1 MNEYDVPGDVVSAG
15 SGVTQEFT
23 DKQLDVMREVYAR
36 FTDPDEAWQELQKQR
51 FPDITESSKYTV
63 TLRMDSEYTAFKEL
77 TGGRSPDVSPPDTL
91 TATWN
96 SDSVDIPVT
105 FWSLSDGSG
114 LGFWLDT
121 DGTRSWHVLR
131 SKSWQAKVIDN
142 TQLELPWL
150 LEGEIE
156 HDDEG
161 RIISADL
168 RAVEK
173 NPPTVPV
180 NVHLTGDREPGAPF
194 DLESGIILFSTDTLQ
209 RILNR
214 NRLKKFIAPPSVS
227 DGTEYTDL
235 GEDYSAHMI
244 VEAGSKQIATPADE
258 RGDYIQIAGKR
269 FSVSIQK
276 MDFHNQSSLPLD
288 EIGLHSDPRA
298 LRIFSATVLE
308 LINSDA
314 NMGKYSLDYL
324 CAFLSQDEWK
334 RANAAERQK
343 IRTDTLRTLIVG
355 SWTSVGTGNDL
366 AALLNIQF
374 IHRNDQGDV
383 DALTIAVPPWL
394 QQVVTERRGRGRQLE
409 SEYSKRH
416 RSEGTLRSV
425 GYLPTGNLGYY
436 SYAIGIAEWMSL
448 HEAVSRGAERTF
460 IRQQLL
466 TEFNAVPTLKKMLS
480 DKTHKI
486 RIVEYYCKALYSLLS
501 VPKGAEL
508 NQILP
513 YGDAAIVRE
522 HKTPYMT
529 LKAWTDYESLS
540 GTNKVEQWLKQK
552 GVLHPASDE
561 RSALADDL
569 RKRVEIRAKIGKQS
583 AERARRAQEKKANG
597 KR

>member
-1 MNEYDVPGDVVSAG
+1 MNENDLGGDVIRIG
-15 SGVTQEFT
+15 SSLTAESV
-23 DKQLDVMREVYAR
+23 DKQLTALRAAYAQM
-36 FTDPDEAWQELQKQR
+36 PANEAWQALTQNP
-51 FPDITESSKYTV
+51 PDVAEISRYTV
-63 TLRMDSEYTAFKEL
+63 TLRMDSEYTAFTDLIEGK
-77 TGGRSPDVSPPDTL
+77 SPEVSPPDTL
-91 TATWN
+91 TATWH
-96 SDSVDIPVT
+96 DRSVDIPVA
-105 FWSLSDGSG
+105 FWSMPDGSG
-114 LGFWLDT
+114 LGFWLDL
-121 DGTRSWHVLR
+121 DGIRSWHVLR
-131 SKSWQAKVIDN
+131 SKSWQANVIDK
-142 TQLELPWL
+142 TQLTLPWM
-150 LEGEIE
+150 LEGEVE
-156 HDDEG
+156 QDDKG
-161 RIISADL
+161 RITKADL
-168 RAVEK
+168 REK
-173 NPPTVPV
+173 ITDPPTVPV
-180 NVHLTGDREPGAPF
+180 DMHLMGDH
-194 DLESGIILFSTDTLQ
+194 ESGITLFSMEALQ
-209 RILNR
+209 RILKR
-214 NRLKKFIAPPSVS
+214 NRLLKFTAPPSVS
-227 DGTEYTDL
+227 DGGGYTDL

-394 QQVVTERRGRGRQLE
+394 QQVVTERRGQGRQLE
-409 SEYSKRH
+409 SEHSKRH
-416 RSEGTLRSV
+416 RSEGTLKSV

-466 TEFNAVPTLKKMLS
+466 SDFNAVPTLKKMLS

-486 RIVEYYCKALYSLLS
+486 RIVEYYCKALHSLLS

-522 HKTPYMT
+522 HKKAYMT

-561 RSALADDL
+561 RSALANDL
-569 RKRVEIRAKIGKQS
+569 RKRVEMRAKIGKQS
-583 AERARRAQEKKANG
+583 AERARRAQEKRACG